1 MLFKI
6 IKEAFLSS
14 WKPVPLF
21 VIVTAVKCS
30 FVHQNN
36 NNNKIPSFSLNII
49 LPFHFILF
57 FFPLWRWEIG
67 YWLTHHENLHN
78 YTIELHINSSFLD
91 LYKSNFIRLIVLVGL
106 QIGIF
111 SFSMLIILVL
121 IEAQFSKCF
130 DIFCYVSFYTRFES
144 QWCSL
149 KFSVSYLWK
158 WNPHPQSDVGGET
171 QTRFSNLPECYF
183 LIPLDFLLLYMFWDK
198 RCSFM
203 FSMYCQNCSQF
214 QHTFVR

>member
-36 NNNKIPSFSLNII
+36 NNKNP
-49 LPFHFILF
+49 F
-57 FFPLWRWEIG
+57 FFLKYYLAISFHPFFPHDGKL
-67 YWLTHHENLHN
+67 LLDFTHHENFHN

-111 SFSMLIILVL
+111 SFSMLIILVF

-130 DIFCYVSFYTRFES
+130 DIYSALCFISIQDLKVNEV
-144 QWCSL
+144 SL

-171 QTRFSNLPECYF
+171 QTRFFWIHLSVISPF
-183 LIPLDFLLLYMFWDK
+183 L
-198 RCSFM
+198 
-203 FSMYCQNCSQF
+203 
-214 QHTFVR
+214 